1 MAIQTYWMTY
11 WMNWVNPGIKGII
24 SILAI
29 AMSASIDLPVAQALP
44 GQSSDDV
51 QQWMKANQ
59 GLTPAPGERLT
70 IRRNN
75 GPAQRLTFEASP
87 LAPGRLG
94 SSQSNGKIRTET
106 LTLFD
111 ILYGVTEARLEESLR
126 SIYGSAIYREFKTA
140 KIVYAYPTEDAVQKA
155 LKAKQPIAAALKGE
169 LRQGQNFAYWV
180 EIARNP
186 EGLNYSG
193 KVMVFLPEDLP
204 KLEGELKGR

>member
-1 MAIQTYWMTY
+1 MAIQTYRINRVY
-11 WMNWVNPGIKGII
+11 PVIKGIV

-29 AMSASIDLPVAQALP
+29 AMSTSIDMPLAQALP

-51 QQWMKANQ
+51 LQWMKANE
-59 GLTPAPGERLT
+59 GLTPDPGERLT
-70 IRRNN
+70 VRRSN

-87 LAPGRLG
+87 LAPGRIG
-94 SSQSNGKIRTET
+94 PNQSNGKIRTET
-106 LTLFD
+106 LTVFD
-111 ILYGVTEARLEESLR
+111 ILYGVTDARLEESLR
-126 SIYGSAIYREFKTA
+126 SIYGSTVYREFKTA